1 MERKIITF
9 FLASSINDLEYD
21 RLAVGDFVT
30 QLNNIYESSGICIKL
45 YKCDSDTL
53 DHSIRINGSQVA
65 LDEIIKQSDICF
77 VIFWHKAGEF
87 TLHELNIALEA
98 SRQNDKPKVV
108 VYFKNIPEGD
118 CQPDEIK
125 KVMHII
131 DEELLHYHREYAHI
145 DSLKLGIITQLQV
158 HGFINA
164 DISVKDNQ
172 LMCDNNQIMSV
183 DRIPLFADNTEYTDL
198 LKDYTEA
205 VRCCVELQAQ
215 YEADNTN
222 LRVYCALGKAV
233 KKRDRLK
240 ADMEELTEH
249 ILDIGNSIAAMT
261 NNGKAISDKI
271 RKAIKCFDSGDY
283 EGVLEVLNPDDIEKN
298 VAELDEIE
306 RNLINERIA
315 VVEEYRLRILA
326 LKAQARWEEVRENYA
341 KAVEQV
347 RNRPQMP
354 KTIMYEYAS
363 FLLQQTDYKECIEIC
378 TALDGQFGVGGC
390 TDQRLKG
397 KIDNL
402 CGLAYYKI
410 GSYQKAHERLLSSM
424 QIRKKLFEED
434 SSLKLEYAESC
445 TNLARIY
452 YYLDR
457 HGEADEL
464 YRQAISAYG
473 KAEDSDDVCIKIAD
487 VQMSLADLYYQT
499 NKHREAEELSAK
511 ALEVCKRLA
520 ETQPSYLEYVAN
532 IGSRLAHLNRA
543 VLSHRFSDKYYV
555 GSLKLRSRLLP
566 YGKKAFSALLKTI
579 CRILSEEFGVQG
591 YETYAKTLQHCGTSI
606 DSSANLKN
614 EIAETDFLYYDK
626 TIDCRKIEDWCLQA
640 LNIRRELA
648 RNNPEAYESSVA
660 ESCKNL
666 AETYLLS
673 GEYDKAEMYLEESLE
688 IQNRLMSFKG
698 ESKNGALAAT
708 NCAFAE
714 LYAETNQFENAEKA
728 YLSALYIYRSLS
740 FTNELA
746 RTYNHLGRLYCK
758 FAKKDEALNCYFN
771 SIVLYISLYRK
782 SPGAYIDR
790 IVNVCANALY
800 SLCPQK
806 EKQISA
812 DLLATDPLSL

>member
-1 MERKIITF
+1 MERKVITF

-30 QLNNIYESSGICIKL
+30 QLNNIYEPLGVFIRL
-45 YKCDSDTL
+45 YRCESETL

-65 LDEIIKQSDICF
+65 LDDIIRDSDMCF
-77 VIFWHKAGEF
+77 VIFWRRAGEF
-87 TLHELNIALEA
+87 TIHELNIALEA
-98 SRQNDKPKVV
+98 SRQYDKPKVI
-108 VYFKNIPEGD
+108 VYFKNIPKGE

-125 KVMHII
+125 NVMHII
-131 DEELLHYHREYAHI
+131 DEELLHYHREYTHI

-158 HGFINA
+158 HGFIKA
-164 DISVKDNQ
+164 DLSVQDNQ

-183 DRIPLFADNTEYTDL
+183 DRIPLFADNEEYTEL
-198 LKDYTEA
+198 IEKHTKA
-205 VRCCVELQAQ
+205 VKRCVELQKQ

-222 LRVYCALGKAV
+222 LKVYRALGKAA
-233 KKRDRLK
+233 KERDRLK
-240 ADMEELTEH
+240 ADIEELTEQ
-249 ILDIGNSIAAMT
+249 ILDIGNGIAAMT
-261 NNGKAISDKI
+261 INGKAISDKI

-283 EGVLEVLNPDDIEKN
+283 EGVLEVLDPDDIELN

-306 RNLINERIA
+306 RNLLNERIA

-347 RNRPQMP
+347 QNRPQMP

-363 FLLQQTDYKECIEIC
+363 FLFQQTHYEKCIEIC
-378 TALDGQFGVGGC
+378 QALDGQFGVDGC

-402 CGLAYYKI
+402 CGLSYYKI
-410 GSYQKAHERLLSSM
+410 GSYQEAYQRLLSSM
-424 QIRKKLFEED
+424 QIRKRLSEED

-445 TNLARIY
+445 TNLARVY

-464 YRQAISAYG
+464 YRQAISVYSQ
-473 KAEDSDDVCIKIAD
+473 AEESDDVCIKIAD

-499 NKHREAEELSAK
+499 NKHKEAEELSAK

-532 IGSRLAHLNRA
+532 IGSRLAHINRA
-543 VLSHRFSDKYYV
+543 ILSHRFSDMYFV
-555 GSLKLRSRLLP
+555 GSLELRSRLLP
-566 YGKKAFSALLKTI
+566 YGKRVFSALLKTI
-579 CRILSEEFGVQG
+579 CRMLSEEYEAQG
-591 YETYAKTLQHCGTSI
+591 YVKYAKTLQHCSTSI

-614 EIAETDFLYYDK
+614 ELAETDFSYYGK
-626 TIDCRKIEDWCLQA
+626 TVDCRKIEEWGLQA
-640 LNIRRELA
+640 LDIRRKLA

-673 GEYDKAEMYLEESLE
+673 DEFDKAERYLEESLE
-688 IQNRLMSFKG
+688 IQKRLMSFKG
-698 ESKNGALAAT
+698 ESENGALAAT
-708 NCAFAE
+708 DCVFAE
-714 LYAETNQFENAEKA
+714 LYSETNRFEKAEKA
-728 YLSALYIYRSLS
+728 YKSAINIYRSLS

-758 FAKKDEALNCYFN
+758 FGKKDEALDCYFN

-790 IVNVCANALY
+790 IVNVCANTFY

-806 EKQISA
+806 EKQMSS